1 MPLQKIRKP
10 SHWSKL
16 VLHTVFIF
24 TNLNLAQNRFSV
36 TIFGKIWLFTSFW
49 VPTFVQ
55 FLLFTT
61 FSSFRIPTFGK
72 IWFFHAILRLKIVF
86 KLQFSVNF
94 LWKFSTQNLVQFSIF
109 TQNFSVTIFRKNDA
123 KNQQENRL
131 RKFGKYIVCNVPTLC
146 EVAD

>member
-1 MPLQKIRKP
+1 MLSVASNQHQAITNINKTFNSATIPLQKIRKP

-24 TNLNLAQNRFSV
+24 TNFNLAQNRFLV
-36 TIFGKIWLFTSFW
+36 AIFGKIWLFTSFW

-55 FLLFTT
+55 FSFFTT
-61 FSSFRIPTFGK
+61 FFEFPYSNFRLNLVFY
-72 IWFFHAILRLKIVF
+72 AIFRLKIVF

-123 KNQQENRL
+123 KN
-131 RKFGKYIVCNVPTLC
+131 
-146 EVAD
+146 